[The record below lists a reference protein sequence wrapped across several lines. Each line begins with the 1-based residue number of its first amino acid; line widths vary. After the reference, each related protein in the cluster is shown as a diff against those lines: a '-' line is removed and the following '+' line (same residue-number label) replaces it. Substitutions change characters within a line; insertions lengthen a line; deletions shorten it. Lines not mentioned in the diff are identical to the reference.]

1 MIKQYRYTVQ
11 NEEKAS
17 QILMDHVHSVVNDPV
32 QIDFMH
38 LL

>member
-17 QILMDHVHSVVNDPV
+17 QILMDHDPVVNDPV